1 MRKEE
6 LRNDPIR
13 ENIVKG
19 VEYIKN
25 HQNTIIKIFMGLIIL
40 VAIFSYY
47 NHKGSIIIDNASS
60 ISGLA
65 QNIFINGNTDEAIVK
80 FERVLDDYPGTLG
93 ATQSLIYLLNSAL
106 TNEDY
111 EALTNLMSQI
121 KEDIND
127 IEDPVVRAALYKLQ
141 GDNAMIKENADE
153 AITFYRM
160 AKNCSSGS
168 ALEIKYKFDIISVLL
183 KQEDYSYARSMV
195 ENILN
200 IENLGFNE
208 KNNAEE
214 LLAFIKHKLGT

>member
-19 VEYIKN
+19 IEYIKN
-25 HQNTIIKIFMGLIIL
+25 HQNTIIKIFVGLIII

-65 QNIFINGNTDEAIVK
+65 QNIFINGETDEAIVK
-80 FERVLDDYPGTLG
+80 FERVLNDYPGTLG
-93 ATQSLIYLLNSAL
+93 ATQSLIFLLNSAL

-111 EALTNLMSQI
+111 DALTNLMSQI
-121 KEDIND
+121 KEDI
-127 IEDPVVRAALYKLQ
+127 EDPVVRASLYKLQ
-141 GDNAMIKENADE
+141 GDNAMIKENLDE
-153 AITFYRM
+153 ALKFYRM
-160 AKNCSSGS
+160 AENCSSGS
-168 ALEIKYKFDIISVLL
+168 ALEIKYKLDIISALL
-183 KQEDYSYARSMV
+183 KQEDYNYARTIV

-200 IENLGFNE
+200 IENLSFNE
-208 KNNAEE
+208 KNKAEE
-214 LLAFIKHKLGT
+214 ILAFINHKLGT